1 MTKLKIT
8 LVLAAA
14 SLLIG
19 LAIGMAYGEYRV
31 RTLKEGYANE
41 LLKAEQQAREIER
54 RQQAEKDALTA
65 QFEKDKRNAQVE
77 IDSLRKRIRTGS
89 VKLSIPASSCTVS
102 GATGVGI
109 KQARAELDP
118 EAADALVGIA
128 ADGDNAIRELNL
140 CIDSYNLLRR
150 TN

>member
-54 RQQAEKDALTA
+54 RQQAEKDALVE
-65 QFEKDKRNAQVE
+65 QFEKDKRNAQIE
-77 IDSLRKRIRTGS
+77 MDSLRKRIRDGS
-89 VKLSIPASSCTVS
+89 TRLSIPASSCTVS
-102 GATGVGI
+102 RTPGFALAE
-109 KQARAELDP
+109 ARAELDP
-118 EAADALVGIA
+118 AAADALVSIA
-128 ADGDNAIRELNL
+128 ADGDDAIRELNL
-140 CIDSYNLLRR
+140 CIDSYNLLRSSH
-150 TN
+150 